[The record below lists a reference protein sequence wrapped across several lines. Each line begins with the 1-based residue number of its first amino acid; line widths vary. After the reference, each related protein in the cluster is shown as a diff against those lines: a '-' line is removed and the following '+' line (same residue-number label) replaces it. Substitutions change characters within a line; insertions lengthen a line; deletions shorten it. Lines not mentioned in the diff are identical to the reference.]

1 MSEQTAG
8 RPDDTC
14 GRCGARR
21 PADPDSTLSA
31 LAWSAQHE
39 RGTVR
44 WLCPDCARKHV
55 RDIEA
60 KLPDEFW

>member
-8 RPDDTC
+8 RPGETC
-14 GRCGARR
+14 GRCGVSQS
-21 PADPDSTLSA
+21 ADPASA
-31 LAWSAQHE
+31 LAWAAQHE